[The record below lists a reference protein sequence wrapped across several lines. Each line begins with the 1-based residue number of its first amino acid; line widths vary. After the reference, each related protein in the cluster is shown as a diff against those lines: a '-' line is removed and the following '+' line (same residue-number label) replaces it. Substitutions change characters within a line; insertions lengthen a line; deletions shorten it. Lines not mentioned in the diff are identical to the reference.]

1 MRNIMTIANRE
12 LRSYFDS
19 PVAYIILTAFLLLAG
34 WMFFSSFFLMG
45 QAEMRSFFTPSPYSP
60 SMLLVIL
67 APALTMRLFA
77 EERRSGTIEMMT
89 TLPITDTEVVLGKFL
104 ASVGLLKVA
113 LALTLVYA
121 FTVSGVGDLDWGP
134 VISGYFGMILFVSS
148 MLALG
153 LLASTWTENQI
164 VAFIFSFMLSAALY
178 FVFWLQFFVP
188 QSIAGVVEYLSL
200 AFHLDNMARGV
211 IDSRD
216 VIYYLSLTGG
226 ALFLAVRS
234 LERRH
239 A

>member
-67 APALTMRLFA
+67 APALTMHLFA